1 MKRLFFM
8 AVIGYCGALLA
19 LQHLPAMAGAT
30 GIKES
35 GPWLLAMIADA
46 VLGVATFIKLVGPE
60 KLMALSAEGDDAGF
74 EISDIVMPDNLFYP
88 VVIGWGGLH
97 ILMNGY
103 DAAMSGVSGSIWWGA
118 WVLVD
123 IAVCAVAYLFLRHIK
138 AVLARR
144 ANNAPRRVA

>member
-8 AVIGYCGALLA
+8 AVIGFCGALLA

-46 VLGVATFIKLVGPE
+46 VLGVATLIKLVGPE
-60 KLMALSAEGDDAGF
+60 KLAALSEGDDAGF
-74 EISDIVMPDNLFYP
+74 EMSDIVMSDSLFYP

-118 WVLVD
+118 WVLID
-123 IAVCAVAYLFLRHIK
+123 IAICAVAYLFLRHIK